1 MGLRRAHEPSGGT
14 VPLGNESRRW
24 LGSRATPGPRTTI
37 GRSTLV
43 GVALTALALTACQA
57 DWGDDAST
65 STTQPTTTTSKPRP
79 TTTTTPPTTT
89 TTRPTTT
96 SKPSLTSTTTAP
108 PNITTVAPDGGNGPG
123 QPFDQQ
129 GRNLPNDHTYF
140 PLAVWLEN
148 VHDCCPGQM
157 ATDKLAALAD
167 KGINTLEALT
177 PDSNLDSVEASGMK
191 FIAQVDDFCTPT
203 CRIHPAMDG
212 WLLYDEADLMYG
224 SGNDPW
230 SGRYGWNTCMPPQDQ
245 GGQCGYTVLDAMK
258 ARVPAG
264 DMTQVNFGL
273 FMLPTPGG
281 YDSGDAACSAFVNGK
296 GDIVGM
302 DYYGF
307 THPDRNAYTMRGA
320 FYGLQIDR
328 IRACDAMAG
337 GTAPGDRKPVWGV
350 VELGAPFNDSTGQI
364 TPAQMRSATWH
375 TIIAGARGVLYFNH
389 SFGGTCQTFAILRD
403 GCSLNVAMQA
413 AVKAQNAQITQLA
426 PVLNSVTATGYV
438 TTSPN
443 IRATAKV
450 GGSDAP
456 FGAGIYTIAGAT
468 WSGGGSQQ
476 ATITINPAA
485 GPTPRTASVLFE
497 DRTVPIVAG
506 NIVDT
511 FADGNAIHIY
521 KW

>member
-1 MGLRRAHEPSGGT
+1 VLLR
-14 VPLGNESRRW
+14 NMSRRW
-24 LGSRATPGPRTTI
+24 LRSGARAGPRGTLS
-37 GRSTLV
+37 RSTLV
-43 GVALTALALTACQA
+43 GVALTAVLALASCTAS
-57 DWGDDAST
+57 WEISEPPGRS
-65 STTQPTTTTSKPRP
+65 TTTSTPQRP
-79 TTTTTPPTTT
+79 TTTRPTTT

-96 SKPSLTSTTTAP
+96 TTRPTTTTSKPAPTTTTT
-108 PNITTVAPDGGNGPG
+108 NITTVAPDGGNGPG

-129 GRNLPNDHTYF
+129 GRNLPNDHAYF

-167 KGINTLEALT
+167 KGINTLDALT
-177 PDSNLDSVEASGMK
+177 SDSNLNAVEASSMK
-191 FIAQVDDFCTPT
+191 FIAQVDDFCAPT
-203 CRIHPAMDG
+203 CRTHPAIDG
-212 WLLYDEADLMYG
+212 WLLYDEPDLMYRGG
-224 SGNDPW
+224 SDPW
-230 SGRYGWNTCMPPQDQ
+230 SGKFGWNTCIPPQDQ
-245 GGQCGYTVLDAMK
+245 GGDCGYTVLDAMK

-281 YDSGDAACSAFVNGK
+281 YWYDDSVCSAFVNGK
-296 GDIVGM
+296 RDIVGM
-302 DYYGF
+302 DFYGF
-307 THPDRNAYTMRGA
+307 THPDRTAYMTRGA

-337 GTAPGDRKPVWGV
+337 GTAPVDRKPVWGV
-350 VELGAPFNDSTGQI
+350 VELGAPFSNGGQI
-364 TPAQMRSATWH
+364 TPPQMRSATWH

-389 SFGGTCQTFAILRD
+389 SFGGACQTYSILRD

-426 PVLNSVTATGYV
+426 PVLNSATATGYV

-497 DRTVPIVAG
+497 GRTVPIVAG
-506 NIVDT
+506 QIVDT